1 MIVYYCLYF
10 RIYSTMLI
18 LRFQPVDGELTN
30 CSTLLTLQG
39 KGKYIQHLLMH
50 QNHAYIAGKGQT
62 YPRNVSASK
71 IEDILSLLFFNRET
85 TCSLAKQFNCYVFE
99 MRTNEE
105 VNLKLSF
112 YPSNITLSIIL
123 SDNQNIYSNS
133 NNNIG
138 PNIHEQFCSKVF
150 FPNFS

>member
-1 MIVYYCLYF
+1 MIVNYCLYF

-18 LRFQPVDGELTN
+18 LRFQPADGELTN

-39 KGKYIQHLLMH
+39 KGKYIQHMLMH

-62 YPRNVSASK
+62 YPRNVSTAK
-71 IEDILSLLFFNRET
+71 IEELSLNLFNRET

-112 YPSNITLSIIL
+112 YPSNITLNIIL

-138 PNIHEQFCSKVF
+138 PNIHEHFCSKVF

>member
-1 MIVYYCLYF
+1 MIVNYFLYF

-18 LRFQPVDGELTN
+18 LRFQPADGELTN

-39 KGKYIQHLLMH
+39 KGKYIQHMFIMLTFLGRDKLIQELFRH
-50 QNHAYIAGKGQT
+50 PKLRTYNHFY
-62 YPRNVSASK
+62 
-71 IEDILSLLFFNRET
+71 LFNRET

-138 PNIHEQFCSKVF
+138 PYIHEQFCSKVF